1 MSKKPKKDDGW
12 LRKALPNIKL
22 DRSNPGKTNE
32 LDLLAEEYY
41 ILINQYIDVLVKV
54 GKSPDKDQ
62 KELPLI
68 KSVLSAR
75 WKRDCWRHACGVVS
89 GWMEREGKTPPSVKK
104 GCIKASVNVLRYE
117 PSKTSEFDAW
127 LVVSTLKKGHPVA
140 LPIKLHP
147 YVVKNIKYWG
157 LLCTGVELNKRH
169 GRWELTLVVK
179 KEKQKK
185 DFKEVVGIDIG
196 MVSMVSTSEGKQYGQ
211 VKEKVAQKVA
221 QQAERTKNKQKLNS
235 CLKKKNKETIPLTD
249 GKAERYVRNEI
260 GKALNTAVKE
270 LPRDTAVAFEDL
282 SVATMR
288 MKSREMNRRLRASQ
302 LGYIRDKLEYKLL
315 EHGIQ
320 HKKVNPAYSSQICPK
335 CGFVHRGN
343 RPTQDKFK
351 CLHCGFEG
359 KADIVASGNLGER
372 FHDDCLNGLDVGK
385 VKSILLSRFKTR
397 FPDVDLDAIV
407 VTKGSASVRLD
418 QGHGDLDSR
427 IKPKRRICNKT
438 QNF

>member
-22 DRSNPGKTNE
+22 DRSNQSKIDE

-41 ILINQYIDVLVKV
+41 VLINQYIEVLVKI

-62 KELPLI
+62 KDLPPI
-68 KSVLSAR
+68 SSVLSAR
-75 WKRDCWRHACGVVS
+75 WKRSCWRHACGVVA
-89 GWMEREGKTPPSVKK
+89 GWMERESKKSPPHVKK
-104 GCIKASVNVLRYE
+104 NCIKAAVSVVRYE
-117 PSKTSEFDAW
+117 PSETSEFDAW
-127 LVVSTLKKGHPVA
+127 LVVSTLKKRHPVA

-157 LLCTGVELNKRH
+157 LLCTGVELNKVH
-169 GRWELTLVVK
+169 GHWELTLVVK
-179 KEKQKK
+179 KEKQKR

-196 MVSMVSTSEGKQYGQ
+196 MVSMVSTSEGNQYGQ

-221 QQAERTKNKQKLNS
+221 QQAERTKNKQKLNA

-260 GKALNTAVKE
+260 GHALNEAVKH
-270 LPRDTAVAFEDL
+270 LPKDCAVAFEDL
-282 SVATMR
+282 SVGTMR

-335 CGFVHRGN
+335 
-343 RPTQDKFK
+343 
-351 CLHCGFEG
+351 
-359 KADIVASGNLGER
+359 
-372 FHDDCLNGLDVGK
+372 
-385 VKSILLSRFKTR
+385 
-397 FPDVDLDAIV
+397 
-407 VTKGSASVRLD
+407 
-418 QGHGDLDSR
+418 
-427 IKPKRRICNKT
+427 
-438 QNF
+438 